1 MARPFSA
8 GRTSWFPRSGSIL
21 TGQLCHAT
29 ANNARHALRPPA
41 SRTVCGQVFRPR
53 ERALKMTF
61 RPDRAPASGK
71 PIGNLRACR
80 MRLEPTWVTRI
91 KGLY

>member
-41 SRTVCGQVFRPR
+41 SRTLCG
-53 ERALKMTF
+53 
-61 RPDRAPASGK
+61 
-71 PIGNLRACR
+71 IGHGVIIEECPVICDVRVPFFELRSTC
-80 MRLEPTWVTRI
+80 
-91 KGLY
+91 